1 MKYREEYDGS
11 YLVCMEIGDEIID
24 CLIKFARDEGIRG
37 AHLKGVGAID
47 LAEIGFF
54 DIDRKD
60 YIRKTI
66 EGQREMLSLIG
77 NIGVTSEGEIAIH
90 VHVVLGDNEMNCTGG
105 HLFSGRIS
113 VTGEIII
120 HPTDDIVRTPDNRT
134 GLKLWNLKLL

>member
-11 YLVCMEIGDEIID
+11 YLLCLEIGDDIID
-24 CLIKFARDEGIRG
+24 CLIKFAKDEGIRG

-60 YIRKTI
+60 YVRKPI
-66 EGQREMLSLIG
+66 EKQRELLSLIG
-77 NIGVTSEGEIAIH
+77 NIGVTSEGEIVVHAH
-90 VHVVLGDNEMNCTGG
+90 VILGDREMNTIGG

-113 VTGEIII
+113 VTGEIIV
-120 HPTDDIVRTPDNRT
+120 HPTDDIVRIPDDRT